1 MTVKNS
7 PEIRIKITS
16 ISEDTGSFVF
26 AIEDRKA
33 RVAKLT
39 TSIDA
44 KDVEVWDTALLSI
57 NLEELTPG
65 RHDAEAKFIR
75 WNGKLPFEMICVLE
89 GDVKKTI
96 TELLDAQD

>member
-1 MTVKNS
+1 MTAKNS
-7 PEIRIKITS
+7 HEIRIKITS

-26 AIEDRKA
+26 GIEDRKE
-33 RVAKLT
+33 RVATIT
-39 TSIDA
+39 TSVDA

-75 WNGKLPFEMICVLE
+75 WNEKRPFTMICVLE

-96 TELLDAQD
+96 LELIDSKS